1 MEKIMGNTLPLTLE
15 LLYLWKLNMRLTST
29 RDRYMFRITSV
40 ASKKAITKQWLKME
54 VPKVEDWV
62 KVVQWKS

>member
-1 MEKIMGNTLPLTLE
+1 
-15 LLYLWKLNMRLTST
+15 
-29 RDRYMFRITSV
+29 MFRITSV